1 MSLNKLINWIEE
13 RYALKEFAKPYL
25 NKPVSAHEMSFQF
38 CWGGITFLLIII
50 QVITG
55 IFLAY
60 YYRPNVAEAYQSIRF
75 ITDEVYLGWLVRG
88 LHHHS
93 SNLLVITVFIHMLIV
108 FFRGAYKNPRELNW
122 VSGALLLLLIL
133 AFAFSGYLL
142 IWDQLG
148 YWATRVGTGVAGEV
162 PLVGEYLLLFI
173 QGGYGVKQ
181 PTLSRFYATHIL
193 VLPAILGLILALHFA
208 MVRRRGISEPL

>member
-1 MSLNKLINWIEE
+1 MSLNKLINWIDE
-13 RYALKEFAKPYL
+13 RYSLREFAKPYL
-25 NKPVSAHEMSFQF
+25 NKPVSPHEMSFQF

-93 SNLLVITVFIHMLIV
+93 SNLLVITVFVHMLIV

-193 VLPAILGLILALHFA
+193 VLPAVLGLILALHFA